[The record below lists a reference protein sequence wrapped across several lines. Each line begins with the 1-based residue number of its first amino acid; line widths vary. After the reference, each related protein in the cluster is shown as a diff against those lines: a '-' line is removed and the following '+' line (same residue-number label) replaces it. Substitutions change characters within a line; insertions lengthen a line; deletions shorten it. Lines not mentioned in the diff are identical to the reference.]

1 MKQFNYRVFIFL
13 VAFIFGV
20 GFSIPTI
27 AHFVNEKYDFG
38 KRITLGLDL
47 QGGLHMVLGVK
58 TDVAI
63 ESKAKS
69 IATSLKFSMDE
80 NDIIYDNL
88 SIQGNA
94 IKFELLDNDD
104 VAKLKGLISKD
115 IQGVLIKEN
124 GLNFTVSMSPEE
136 IAKTKQNAISQ
147 AVETIRNRIDMY
159 GLAEPTVAKQGEDK
173 VLVEIAD
180 VKTPADEQRIRDL
193 IAKSAHLQMMAVDEE
208 RAARVTTMSEAEAS
222 SFGDVILKDVVTS
235 QPYLL
240 KDVPVLDGSMLT
252 DASVGYNQSN
262 QAVINFELNSQGAKI
277 FGDFSGKSVGK
288 RMAIVLDDKVYS
300 APVIN
305 ERIGGGKGQISG
317 NFTQQEA
324 HDIAI
329 ALRSGALLAP
339 VIIEEKRSIG
349 PSLGADS
356 IEASL
361 MALTF
366 GFLAVVLFM
375 AIYYGVA
382 GVIADIAVIVNIF
395 LIVAFMSLFGATL
408 TLPGMAGIVL
418 TIGIAVDSNI
428 IINERVREALRQG
441 MSVKK
446 ALNDGYSNGMRAIL
460 DSNITQVLACI
471 ILYAYGTGAIKG
483 FALTLSIGI
492 LASMLTAILGT
503 HGIYDVLLS
512 KIEKS
517 KNYNFWFGL
526 GGK

>member
-1 MKQFNYRVFIFL
+1 MKQFNYRLAIFAI
-13 VAFIFGV
+13 AFIFGIA
-20 GFSIPTI
+20 FSLPTLMQSSW
-27 AHFVNEKYDFG
+27 G
-38 KRITLGLDL
+38 KKITLGLDL

-63 ESKAKS
+63 ESRSKS
-69 IATSLKFSMDE
+69 IATSLKFLMDE

-88 SIQGNA
+88 AIQSNV

-104 VAKLKGLISKD
+104 VAKLKGLVTKE
-115 IQGVLIKEN
+115 IQGVALKEN
-124 GLNFTVSMSPEE
+124 KLNFSIALTPEE

-147 AVETIRNRIDMY
+147 AVETIRNRLDMY

-173 VLVEIAD
+173 VLVEIAG
-180 VKTPADEQRIRDL
+180 VKTGADEQRIRDL

-208 RAARVTTMSEAEAS
+208 RAARVTTMTEAEAAT
-222 SFGDVILKDVVTS
+222 FGDVILKDVSTNA
-235 QPYLL
+235 PYLL
-240 KDVPVLDGSMLT
+240 KDVPILDGSMLT

-262 QAVINFELNSQGAKI
+262 QPVINFELNSQGAKI
-277 FGDFSGKSVGK
+277 FGDFSGKSIGK

-317 NFTQQEA
+317 SFSQQEA
-324 HDIAI
+324 HDVAI

-339 VIIEEKRSIG
+339 VVIEEKRSIG

-356 IEASL
+356 INASL
-361 MALTF
+361 MALVF
-366 GFLAVVLFM
+366 GFLAVVVFM
-375 AIYYGVA
+375 AIYYGIA

-395 LIVAFMSLFGATL
+395 LIVAIMSLFGATL

-441 MSVKK
+441 MSLKK

-460 DSNITQVLACI
+460 DSNITQVLACT

-503 HGIYDVLLS
+503 HGVYDILLS
-512 KIEKS
+512 KIEKTRS
-517 KNYNFWFGL
+517 YNFWFGL

>member
-1 MKQFNYRVFIFL
+1 MKQFNYRLFIFAA
-13 VAFIFGV
+13 AFLFGIL
-20 GFSIPTI
+20 FSMPTI
-27 AHFVNEKYDFG
+27 LQTSWG
-38 KRITLGLDL
+38 KKINLGLDL

-63 ESKAKS
+63 ESRAKS
-69 IATSLKFSMDE
+69 IATSLKFLMDE
-80 NDIIYDNL
+80 NDIIYDEL
-88 SIQGNA
+88 A
-94 IKFELLDNDD
+94 IKGNSITFELLDNDD
-104 VAKLKGLISKD
+104 LAKLKGLVSKD
-115 IQGVLIKEN
+115 IQGVSLKEI
-124 GLNFTVSMSPEE
+124 GLKFSVTLTAEE

-147 AVETIRNRIDMY
+147 AVETIRNRLDMY

-173 VLVEIAD
+173 VLVEIAG
-180 VKTPADEQRIRDL
+180 VKTGADEERIRDL
-193 IAKSAHLQMMAVDEE
+193 IAKSAHLQMMAVDEA
-208 RAARVTTMSEAEAS
+208 RAARVATMSAEEAAT
-222 SFGDVILKDVVTS
+222 FGDVILKDVATS
-235 QPYLL
+235 QLYLL
-240 KDVPVLDGSMLT
+240 KDVPILDGSMLT

-262 QAVINFELNSQGAKI
+262 QPVINFELNSQGAKI

-288 RMAIVLDDKVYS
+288 RMAIVLDNKVYS

-339 VIIEEKRSIG
+339 VVIEEKRSIG

-356 IEASL
+356 INASL
-361 MALTF
+361 MALIF
-366 GFLAVVLFM
+366 GFLAVVIFM
-375 AIYYGVA
+375 AVYYGAA

-395 LIVAFMSLFGATL
+395 LIVALMSLFGATL

-428 IINERVREALRQG
+428 IINERVREALRGG

-446 ALNDGYSNGMRAIL
+446 AINDGYSNGMRAIL
-460 DSNITQVLACI
+460 DSNITQILACT

-503 HGIYDVLLS
+503 HGIYDILLS
-512 KIEKS
+512 KIEKT

-526 GGK
+526 EGK

>member
-1 MKQFNYRVFIFL
+1 MKQFNYRLIIFAI
-13 VAFIFGV
+13 AFIFGIA
-20 GFSIPTI
+20 FSIPTI
-27 AHFVNEKYDFG
+27 VHYINNKYDFG

-63 ESKAKS
+63 ESRAKS

-80 NDIIYDNL
+80 NDIIYDSL
-88 SIQGNA
+88 AIQGNV
-94 IKFELLDNDD
+94 IKFELLDSDD
-104 VAKLKGLISKD
+104 IVKLKSLIAKD
-115 IQGVLIKEN
+115 IQGVSLKEN
-124 GLNFTVSMSPEE
+124 GLNFTVALTPEE

-147 AVETIRNRIDMY
+147 AVETIRNRLDMY

-173 VLVEIAD
+173 ILVEIAG

-193 IAKSAHLQMMAVDEE
+193 IAKSAHLQIMAVDEE
-208 RAARVTTMSEAEAS
+208 RAARVTTMSEAEAAT
-222 SFGDVILKDVVTS
+222 FGDVILKDVVTS

-240 KDVPVLDGSMLT
+240 KGIPILDGSMLI
-252 DASVGYNQSN
+252 DSKVAYDENNQP
-262 QAVINFELNSQGAKI
+262 AVAFELNNQGGNI
-277 FGDFSGKSVGK
+277 FGDFTGKNIGK
-288 RMAIVLDDKVYS
+288 RLAIVLDNKIYSVAGIKV
-300 APVIN
+300 
-305 ERIGGGKGQISG
+305 RITTRGQISG
-317 NFTQQEA
+317 SFSQQEA

-339 VIIEEKRSIG
+339 VVIEEKRSVG

-356 IEASL
+356 INASL

-366 GFLAVVLFM
+366 GFLAVVVFM

>member
-1 MKQFNYRVFIFL
+1 
-13 VAFIFGV
+13 
-20 GFSIPTI
+20 
-27 AHFVNEKYDFG
+27 
-38 KRITLGLDL
+38 
-47 QGGLHMVLGVK
+47 
-58 TDVAI
+58 
-63 ESKAKS
+63 
-69 IATSLKFSMDE
+69 
-80 NDIIYDNL
+80 
-88 SIQGNA
+88 
-94 IKFELLDNDD
+94 
-104 VAKLKGLISKD
+104 
-115 IQGVLIKEN
+115 
-124 GLNFTVSMSPEE
+124 
-136 IAKTKQNAISQ
+136 
-147 AVETIRNRIDMY
+147 
-159 GLAEPTVAKQGEDK
+159 
-173 VLVEIAD
+173 
-180 VKTPADEQRIRDL
+180 
-193 IAKSAHLQMMAVDEE
+193 
-208 RAARVTTMSEAEAS
+208 
-222 SFGDVILKDVVTS
+222 
-235 QPYLL
+235 
-240 KDVPVLDGSMLT
+240 
-252 DASVGYNQSN
+252 
-262 QAVINFELNSQGAKI
+262 
-277 FGDFSGKSVGK
+277 
-288 RMAIVLDDKVYS
+288 MAIVLDNKVYS

-356 IEASL
+356 INASL
-361 MALTF
+361 MALVF
-366 GFLAVVLFM
+366 GFFAVVLFM
-375 AIYYGVA
+375 ALYYGIA

-395 LIVAFMSLFGATL
+395 LIVAVMSLFGATL

-428 IINERVREALRQG
+428 IINERVREALREG
-441 MSVKK
+441 MSIKK

-460 DSNITQVLACI
+460 DSNITQVLACT

-503 HGIYDVLLS
+503 HGIYDALLS

>member
-1 MKQFNYRVFIFL
+1 MKQFNFRLAIFAA
-13 VAFIFGV
+13 AFIFGI
-20 GFSIPTI
+20 GFSIPTLMQTSW
-27 AHFVNEKYDFG
+27 G
-38 KRITLGLDL
+38 KKITLGLDL

-63 ESKAKS
+63 ESRTKS
-69 IATSLKFSMDE
+69 IATSLKFLMDE

-88 SIQGNA
+88 SIQGNTV
-94 IKFELLDNDD
+94 KFELLDNDD
-104 VAKLKGLISKD
+104 VQKLKSLVSKD
-115 IQGVLIKEN
+115 IQGVSLKEA
-124 GLNFTVSMSPEE
+124 GLNFTIALTPEE

-147 AVETIRNRIDMY
+147 AVETIRNRLDMY

-173 VLVEIAD
+173 ILVEIAG
-180 VKTPADEQRIRDL
+180 VKTGADEQRIRDL

-208 RAARVTTMSEAEAS
+208 RASRAATMSEAEAAA
-222 SFGDVILKDVVTS
+222 FGDIILKDVATS

-240 KDVPVLDGSMLT
+240 KDIPILDGSMLT
-252 DASVGYNQSN
+252 DASVGYSQSN
-262 QAVINFELNSQGAKI
+262 QPVINFELNSQGAKI

-288 RMAIVLDDKVYS
+288 RMAIVLDNKVYS

-339 VIIEEKRSIG
+339 VVIEEKRSIG

-356 IEASL
+356 INASL
-361 MALTF
+361 MALIF
-366 GFLAVVLFM
+366 GFLAVVIFM
-375 AIYYGVA
+375 AVYYGVA

-395 LIVAFMSLFGATL
+395 LIVAVMSLFGATL

-428 IINERVREALRQG
+428 IINERVREALREG
-441 MSVKK
+441 MSIKK

-460 DSNITQVLACI
+460 DSNITQVLACT